1 MNCKSCDN
9 GLRPEEEENEQ
20 CRECIC
26 REKEEDGIFHD
37 KHCPSCDCNE
47 SPTLNEDQHCN
58 TCTCNDG
65 GYKPK
70 GCPCCNAQ
78 VFCMECTTEV

>member
-37 KHCPSCDCNE
+37 KHCPSC
-47 SPTLNEDQHCN
+47 S
-58 TCTCNDG
+58 CNDG

>member
-1 MNCKSCDN
+1 MNCKSCNN
-9 GLRPEEEENEQ
+9 GLKPEEEEAEQ
-20 CRECIC
+20 CLYCSDGEREESEI
-26 REKEEDGIFHD
+26 
-37 KHCPSCDCNE
+37 HCPSCSCDE
-47 SPTLNEDQHCN
+47 SPILNEDQHCN
-58 TCTCNDG
+58 TCDCNNE